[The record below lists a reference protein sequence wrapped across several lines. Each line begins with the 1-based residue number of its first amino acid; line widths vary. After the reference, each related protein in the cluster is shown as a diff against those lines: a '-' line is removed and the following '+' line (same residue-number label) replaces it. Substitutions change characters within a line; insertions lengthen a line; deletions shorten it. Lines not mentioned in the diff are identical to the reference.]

1 MLMQNYEGGVCDE
14 PMGTWDPAD
23 VKAHLDCQIALNDEL
38 TASGELVDGQG
49 VAAEITVVVS
59 DGVSRKLD
67 GGPLDR
73 SLLAGY
79 RIVDVESHQR
89 ALDIAARC
97 SAAPGPAG
105 VPLQQPIEVRR
116 IMD

>member
-23 VKAHLDCQIALNDEL
+23 VKAHIDFQIALNDEL
-38 TASGELVDGQG
+38 TAAGELVDGQG
-49 VAAEITVVVS
+49 VAEEITVVVS

-67 GGPLDR
+67 AGPLDR
-73 SLLAGY
+73 PRLAGY

-89 ALDIAARC
+89 ALDIAARS